1 VIPRRARNGRTARNS
16 LTPPRFAAW
25 LLARLLPR
33 DRQHDVILG
42 DMLEEFRRRASH
54 SIPPP
59 GASRASRRAPR
70 ASSWYWREALSVLS
84 QTYGYTNMRLFEY
97 LRQDGRFA
105 LRSFAK
111 TPGFTAIVV
120 LTLAL
125 GIGSSTAIFSAVN
138 GILLKPLPFSEPD
151 RLFWI
156 NEVTPDGRPMS
167 VSWPNYQDWRARQQS
182 FETLAISRSS
192 PVTWSG
198 GPETRR
204 LEGRRVSYNFFD
216 TLGVHPALGR
226 GFVPADDRA
235 GAALVVIVTHEFA
248 ERSLGG
254 ATTAV
259 GRGLTLDGRP
269 FTVVG
274 VLPPGFRYL
283 RDYDLFVAMGAY
295 TGDRSLNERGNHS
308 GYFAL
313 GRLRPG
319 VTEEAARREF
329 EDIESSLERQYATVM
344 SGVKVQ
350 VQPLASRLVSDVRQ
364 TLLVLFG
371 AVGVL
376 LLIACVNVA
385 NLLIARGAARQHEL
399 AVRSALGGGRGRLA
413 TQLLVESTLLSALGG
428 AFGVGLASWLLG
440 LLIAFAPEGTPRIED
455 VHLDRAALL
464 FAIIA
469 ASSCGI
475 LFGAFPAVHASKAGG
490 RHVLLRTRGAGA
502 SARTNALRRT
512 LQAVEV
518 ALALV
523 LLTGAG
529 LMMRTLHRLT
539 TIDPGFRADHLLVMH
554 VSTAGSR
561 WTDSRRPALVED
573 AIDKIRAMPGVRDAA
588 AASALAIDGSDWNS
602 IFVAEGKP
610 VPARH
615 DQLPS
620 SAFTVITSAYF
631 TTMDTP
637 LVRGRVFTAADR
649 EGSALV
655 ILVNESLARRIW
667 PGEDPL
673 GKRIKRGWP
682 ETPAPWLQV
691 VGVVHDVKF
700 EGVAEA
706 TPMQI
711 YMPFPQAPP
720 SDFWILAR
728 VLGDPAAAA
737 GPIRSLIHALDRD
750 LSVYDVRPMTAV
762 MAGDI
767 ARQRVAELVLGMF
780 AAVALMLAAIGL
792 YGLVAHSVSERTQEI
807 GVRMALG
814 ADPADV
820 LRMVIRGGL
829 SMTFVGVIAGVVG
842 AAALAGTLRGL
853 LFGVRP
859 LDPLTF
865 TSVVLLLFVT
875 STLACLVPAARA
887 VRIPPTTALR
897 AE

>member
-1 VIPRRARNGRTARNS
+1 MPRGARNERTERAEPR
-16 LTPPRFAAW
+16 PPRFAAW
-25 LLARLLPR
+25 LLAHLLPR

-42 DMLEEFRRRASH
+42 DMLEEFRRRASKQ
-54 SIPPP
+54 
-59 GASRASRRAPR
+59 GSRLSPR
-70 ASSWYWREALSVLS
+70 PSSWYWREALSVLF
-84 QTYGYTNMRLFEY
+84 QTHGYTNVRFFEH
-97 LRQDGRFA
+97 LGQDARFA

-138 GILLKPLPFSEPD
+138 GILLKPLPFPDPD

-182 FETLAISRSS
+182 FEILAISRSS
-192 PVTWSG
+192 PVTWTG

-216 TLGVHPALGR
+216 ALRVHPALGR
-226 GFVPADDRA
+226 GFVPDDDRA
-235 GAALVVIVTHEFA
+235 GSPLVVIVTHEFA
-248 ERSLGG
+248 DQSLGG
-254 ATTAV
+254 ATAAV
-259 GRGLTLDGRP
+259 GRALTLDGRP

-283 RDYDLFVAMGAY
+283 RDYDLFTAMAAY

-329 EDIESSLERQYATVM
+329 EDIETSLERQYADVM

-350 VQPLASRLVSDVRQ
+350 VQPLAARVVNDVRQ

-385 NLLIARGAARQHEL
+385 NLLIARGATRQHEL
-399 AVRSALGGGRGRLA
+399 AVRSALGGGRVRLA
-413 TQLLVESTLLSALGG
+413 MQLLVESTLLSAFGG
-428 AFGVGLASWLLG
+428 ASGVGLAYWLLG
-440 LLIAFAPEGTPRIED
+440 VLIAFAPEGTPRLED
-455 VHLDRAALL
+455 VHLDAAALT
-464 FAIIA
+464 FAVIA
-469 ASSCGI
+469 ASACGI
-475 LFGAFPAVHASKAGG
+475 LFGAFPAVYASKAGG
-490 RHVLLRTRGAGA
+490 PHGLLRTRGAGA
-502 SARTNALRRT
+502 SAHSNALRRT
-512 LQAVEV
+512 LLVVEV

-539 TIDPGFRADHLLVMH
+539 TIDPGFRADHLLTMH
-554 VSTAGSR
+554 VSTAGSG
-561 WTDSRRPALVED
+561 WTDNRRPALMED
-573 AIDKIRAMPGVRDAA
+573 AIQKIRALPGVRDAA
-588 AASALAIDGSDWNS
+588 AVSALAIDGSDWNS
-602 IFVAEGKP
+602 IFVPEGKP

-620 SAFTVITSAYF
+620 SAFTIITPDYF
-631 TTMDTP
+631 TTMGTP
-637 LVRGRVFTAADR
+637 LVRGRVFTAAERADAPR
-649 EGSALV
+649 V
-655 ILVNESLARRIW
+655 IVVNESLARRIW
-667 PGEDPL
+667 PDEDPL
-673 GKRIKRGWP
+673 GKRVKPGWP
-682 ETPAPWLQV
+682 ETPGPWLQV
-691 VGVVHDVKF
+691 VGVVRDVKF
-700 EGVAEA
+700 EGITEA

-711 YMPFPQAPP
+711 YMPFAQVPP
-720 SDFWILAR
+720 SDFWVVAR
-728 VLGDPAAAA
+728 TVGDPAAAA
-737 GPIRSLIHALDRD
+737 ASIRTLMHALDRD
-750 LSVYDVRPMTAV
+750 LSVYDVRPMAAV
-762 MAGDI
+762 MAADI

-780 AAVALMLAAIGL
+780 AAVALVLAAIGL
-792 YGLVAHSVSERTQEI
+792 YGLVAHSVCERTQEI

-814 ADPADV
+814 ADRADV
-820 LRMVIRGGL
+820 LSMVVRGGL
-829 SMTFVGVIAGVVG
+829 SMTLIGAIVGAGG

-853 LFGVRP
+853 LFGIRP

-865 TSVVLLLFVT
+865 ASVVALLFAT
-875 STLACLVPAARA
+875 SAVACLVPAARA
-887 VRIPPTTALR
+887 VRIPPSTALR
-897 AE
+897 SQ